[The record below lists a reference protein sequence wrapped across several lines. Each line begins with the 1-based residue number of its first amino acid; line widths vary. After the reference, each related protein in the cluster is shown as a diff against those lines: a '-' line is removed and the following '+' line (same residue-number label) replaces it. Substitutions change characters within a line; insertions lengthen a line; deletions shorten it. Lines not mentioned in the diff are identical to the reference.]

1 MREENYTLYYS
12 IFISNEV
19 KGKIYEIFYVGISA
33 YNRLLQENPEMINS
47 KFFKNIDARLLTFLV
62 YRQYEDETLKEKFPL
77 KININKVNNFGYN
90 TLILEDRKYRLS
102 IAKTL
107 KKFSLPNKS
116 KYRKFECRNNSKE
129 DIQLKFNFDEVKVK
143 LEDDKRYFII
153 GFSVKGG
160 EIDHLD
166 LLMPNSSMDYTI
178 VNIDLLDEYYRWISG
193 SKDEPEVEQQIVRM
207 KEEALKFVS
216 NER

>member
-1 MREENYTLYYS
+1 M
-12 IFISNEV
+12 
-19 KGKIYEIFYVGISA
+19 
-33 YNRLLQENPEMINS
+33 
-47 KFFKNIDARLLTFLV
+47 
-62 YRQYEDETLKEKFPL
+62 
-77 KININKVNNFGYN
+77 
-90 TLILEDRKYRLS
+90 
-102 IAKTL
+102 
-107 KKFSLPNKS
+107 
-116 KYRKFECRNNSKE
+116 
-129 DIQLKFNFDEVKVK
+129 KFNFDEVKVK